1 MQLASDAAPQ
11 VSSPDRASEAAS
23 ALSSS
28 PFFSRFPQVPSQSD
42 IATSSAVKA
51 AMAVRAG
58 GGAGAGCCGAH
69 YFLAAAGPNS

>member
-11 VSSPDRASEAAS
+11 ASSPDRASEAVS

-28 PFFSRFPQVPSQSD
+28 PFFRRFPQVPSQSD
-42 IATSSAVKA
+42 IATASAAEV

-58 GGAGAGCCGAH
+58 GGAGARCCGAH